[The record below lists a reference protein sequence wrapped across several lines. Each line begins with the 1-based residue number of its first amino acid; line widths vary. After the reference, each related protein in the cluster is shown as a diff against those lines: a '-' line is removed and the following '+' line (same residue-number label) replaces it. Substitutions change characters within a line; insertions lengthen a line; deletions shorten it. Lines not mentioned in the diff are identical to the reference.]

1 MALNHYFT
9 QGTKNE
15 QNLVQDLINE
25 QLRMYGVECHYIPRK
40 FMTTTKV
47 IREVIESTFDDAY
60 PLEAYVKSDAYEG
73 QGILLSKFGVELKD
87 DLTLIISRERW
98 ETYIEPL
105 IKNESNIKLAT
116 RPKGGDLIYFPL
128 DDRLYEIKV
137 VEYADPF
144 YQLKDLYTY
153 ELRCEVFR
161 YEDETIDTGIDAID
175 DSMEDVGYSETLSM
189 LGIGTTATATA
200 TWVMGGLQFINL
212 LDQGQGFTAPPVVAI
227 STVGIAT
234 GLTATAVALT
244 TSRTGFGTAASLDSV
259 YFTNPGYGYTIAP
272 TIGFVGGGGAGA
284 AATVGIATTGGCGI
298 VTVTGGGGGYV
309 SAPTV
314 TFSAPVT
321 GINTALGY
329 AVVSLAGTISEIRVT
344 NTGYGYTIAP
354 TITIAGPSGVG
365 SGEYVYNELVVGSSS
380 GVQARVKEWN
390 TNTKQLKVSIA
401 TGTFT
406 YGESITG
413 QDSGAVY
420 TLQRTDTDPA
430 TDTYAQNATIQSEAD
445 GILDFTQR
453 NPFGEV

>member
-1 MALNHYFT
+1 MALNPYFT

-25 QLRMYGVECHYIPRK
+25 QLRMYGVEIYYIPRK
-40 FMTTTKV
+40 YMTTTKV
-47 IREVIESTFDDAY
+47 IREVIESEFDDAY
-60 PLEAYVKSDAYEG
+60 PIEAYVKSDVYEG
-73 QGILLSKFGVELKD
+73 AGILLSKFGVQQQD
-87 DLTLIISRERW
+87 DITVIISRERW

-105 IKNESNIKLAT
+105 IENESNIKLAT

-128 DDRLYEIKV
+128 DDRLYEIKF

-175 DSMEDVGYSETLSM
+175 DSMEDVGYSETLSL

-200 TWVMGGLQFINL
+200 TWVDGGLRFINL
-212 LDQGQGFTAPPVVAI
+212 LEAGQGYTSTPTVAI
-227 STVGIAT
+227 SSAPTSGIQ
-234 GLTATAVALT
+234 ATAVAIT
-244 TSRTGFGTAASLDSV
+244 TSMTGFSTAASLDQV
-259 YFTNPGYGYTIAP
+259 YLTNPGAGYTVPPIAV
-272 TIGFVGGGGAGA
+272 FVGGGGAGA
-284 AATVGIATTGGCGI
+284 ASTVGIATTGGCGI
-298 VTVTGGGGGYV
+298 VTVSGGGGGYV

-321 GINTALGY
+321 GINTATGV
-329 AVVSLAGTISEIRVT
+329 AVVSTGGTVSAIRIV
-344 NTGYGYTIAP
+344 NSGIGYTIAP
-354 TITIAGPSGVG
+354 TITISGPSGVG

-420 TLQRTDTDPA
+420 TLQKTDTDPA
-430 TDTYAQNATIQSEAD
+430 SDTYARNEQIQTEAD

-453 NPFGEV
+453 NPFGDV